1 MKILQMHLNHPCYN
15 MCILIT
21 HLLQRPIKTIFTITL
36 IKDIEIAEHRYP
48 KYNVTIS
55 KLCFSSSKM
64 YF

>member
-15 MCILIT
+15 MWKCFNHT
-21 HLLQRPIKTIFTITL
+21 FTPETNKNDL